1 MSTRTLAR
9 LAHMSQPYVVALE
22 RARAPGV
29 KPGPTPTID
38 VTARLA
44 AALRI
49 EPEALMRCALRRR
62 GAHVLLVIDE
72 SVRSPLDVVAGHT
85 TSTTQWVLAGAR
97 AGSNAMTRRHHRS
110 INLRR
115 DGCSGYDTE
124 AIAAALNRELASLCA
139 GQPEEAIGMVFADTS
154 AVMSALDDPTPLLD
168 FERDWAD
175 VAARAAWQAGTH
187 ATWNVCVYQVEALR
201 QLADPVA
208 TSLDL
213 IRHHDDIWVSTGA
226 RFAHGRAG
234 RLRML
239 HHMKPAGSG
248 VAEWRQTSR
257 QLLDSTEVQ

>member
-1 MSTRTLAR
+1 MRPLQLDPSSAGKWEFDPARFARTLHSNRQRLGMSTRTLAR
-9 LAHMSQPYVVALE
+9 LAHISQPYVVALE
-22 RARAPGV
+22 RARTPGV

-139 GQPEEAIGMVFADTS
+139 EQPEEAIGMVFAD
-154 AVMSALDDPTPLLD
+154 
-168 FERDWAD
+168 
-175 VAARAAWQAGTH
+175 TH

-248 VAEWRQTSR
+248 AAEWRQTSR